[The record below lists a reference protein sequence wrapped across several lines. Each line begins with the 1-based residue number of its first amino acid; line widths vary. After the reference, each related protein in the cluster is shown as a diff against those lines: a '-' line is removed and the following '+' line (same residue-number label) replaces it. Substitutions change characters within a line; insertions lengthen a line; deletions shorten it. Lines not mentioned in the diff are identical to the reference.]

1 MGRSWIAKKCMRNKA
16 AEEMKEGDR
25 SRLGVQAVPPCHS
38 QHKHPPRSSP
48 RSLWHA
54 AGSRRGRSHS
64 AAHPWACTWP
74 RAGQGWLSCSPRTP
88 PGLETPRG
96 VPPASSPHQDLS
108 PSSRSRPAPHV
119 LPRCEPAARAP
130 HAVPG
135 PCRVPGLPAGPSPA
149 PKGTEPYVH
158 HPREGGDVGACTQPK
173 PQLRL
178 HVGTALHVGTHTQLH
193 VRTRTHAGRQLLFC
207 SRAVQEG
214 APSRALATLR
224 SWAAAKAEA
233 LGADLT

>member
-88 PGLETPRG
+88 PGWRHPEGSPQHLLPTRTSAQAHAAARLHTCCPDASLQLVHPTRSP
-96 VPPASSPHQDLS
+96 VPAVSPGSPLAPVQPQRAPSPTCTTHEKAAMWVRAPSRS
-108 PSSRSRPAPHV
+108 PSCAFTWAQHCTWGPARSSMCA
-119 LPRCEPAARAP
+119 
-130 HAVPG
+130 
-135 PCRVPGLPAGPSPA
+135 
-149 PKGTEPYVH
+149 
-158 HPREGGDVGACTQPK
+158 
-173 PQLRL
+173 
-178 HVGTALHVGTHTQLH
+178 
-193 VRTRTHAGRQLLFC
+193 HAGRQLPFC

>member
-88 PGLETPRG
+88 RAGDTPRG
-96 VPPASSPHQDLS
+96 PPSIFSPPGPQPKLTQPPGSTRAAQMRACSSCTPRGPRSLPCPRAPRWPRSSPKGHRAPRAPPTRRRRCGCVHPAEAPAA
-108 PSSRSRPAPHV
+108 PSRGHSTARGDPHAAPCAHTHARRPA
-119 LPRCEPAARAP
+119 AAFLQQGCAGGSP
-130 HAVPG
+130 VPG
-135 PCRVPGLPAGPSPA
+135 PCNAQELGSCKSR
-149 PKGTEPYVH
+149 GT
-158 HPREGGDVGACTQPK
+158 RC
-173 PQLRL
+173 
-178 HVGTALHVGTHTQLH
+178 
-193 VRTRTHAGRQLLFC
+193 
-207 SRAVQEG
+207 
-214 APSRALATLR
+214 
-224 SWAAAKAEA
+224 
-233 LGADLT
+233 